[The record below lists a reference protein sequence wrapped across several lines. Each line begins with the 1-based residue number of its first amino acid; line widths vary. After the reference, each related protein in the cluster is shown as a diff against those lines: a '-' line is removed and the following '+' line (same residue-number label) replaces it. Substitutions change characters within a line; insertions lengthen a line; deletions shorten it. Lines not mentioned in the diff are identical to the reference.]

1 MMAETYRYASVDVG
15 SIRLLHIVS
24 VSPDIV
30 FRVQH
35 AALDTEPTYNALS
48 YTWGKPIFTE
58 RAILQGEGESGYLS
72 ITPSLH
78 HCLTHFG
85 QYVGSN
91 IWIDA
96 ICINQRDNA
105 EKSHQ
110 LRQMDRVYGQATK
123 VLMWLGPSAD
133 DSDDAMRAML
143 TYGREAAEA
152 GILEM
157 RGNGL
162 VALPKLRDGEQPDSA
177 LGSAIRRLLE
187 LVRRASDSAVDESRI
202 AERLPRVAVARITHR
217 DYFTRVWI
225 KQEITLA
232 KHAVIH
238 CGSHTAPI
246 EYFHALVL
254 FYGMMYLWEIGQY
267 DAGLSNRM
275 CGPFD
280 SGTIEID
287 GRLYFLVNTPRTNES
302 IAFHLSARR
311 KRQEEGPEPL
321 YRLLHQS
328 YVREGERPPL
338 ACFMPEDKIWGLS
351 GIAGDIAELGL
362 KANYGVD
369 SADKVYE
376 DTARALLKQ
385 GRIDMLKWCRPREGG
400 LRSPSWVPD
409 WRLPIFEPWSED
421 TGNPIFK
428 PFQRLASSATDETR
442 PDSTDESGSVSLP
455 GVKVDVVAEIGSA
468 WHVDDKANF
477 SQASLVILTQ
487 ELFAFLKRSRY
498 NEEGQIDA
506 FWRIPIGDKEFFPA
520 DSPYYVRAT
529 TRSLEQFKMLISR
542 VADPD
547 MNRDTASYQTCAA
560 RQVNARPVRTEN
572 GWVGLAPAEVL
583 PGDMIVLLVGG
594 TTPFV
599 LRPVTLEDGQSKHVL
614 VGESFMYGIMD
625 GELANNS
632 GELEV
637 FELR

>member
-1 MMAETYRYASVDVG
+1 MAQPYQYAPVDVG

-24 VSPDIV
+24 VSPGII

-35 AALDTEPTYNALS
+35 ASLDTEPTYNALS
-48 YTWGKPIFTE
+48 YTWGNPVFTE
-58 RAILQGEGESGYLS
+58 RATLQGEGESGYLN
-72 ITPSLH
+72 ITPSLY
-78 HCLTHFG
+78 HCLMHFV
-85 QYVGSN
+85 QYVGTN

-110 LRQMDRVYGQATK
+110 VRQMDRVYDQATK
-123 VLMWLGPSAD
+123 VLMWLGPSAE
-133 DSDDAMRAML
+133 DSDDAIRAML

-152 GILEM
+152 GILET
-157 RGNGL
+157 RENGL
-162 VALPKLRDGEQPDSA
+162 VTLPRLRDDEQPDEA
-177 LGSAIRRLLE
+177 LGFTIRRLLE
-187 LVRRASDSAVDESRI
+187 LVQRASDSAVDEARI

-238 CGSHTAPI
+238 CGSYSAPI

-254 FYGMMYLWEIGQY
+254 FYGMMYIWEIGQHN
-267 DAGLSNRM
+267 AGLSNRK
-275 CGPFD
+275 CGPFN
-280 SGTIEID
+280 SGTIEIE
-287 GRLYFLVNTPRTNES
+287 GRSYFLVNTPRTNES
-302 IAFHLSARR
+302 IGFHLSARR
-311 KRQEEGPEPL
+311 KRQDEGPEPL

-328 YVREGERPPL
+328 YVREGVRPPL

-362 KANYGVD
+362 EANYGVD

-376 DTARALLKQ
+376 DTSRALLKQ
-385 GRIDMLKWCRPREGG
+385 GRIDILKWCRPREGG

-428 PFQRLASSATDETR
+428 PFQVPDSSTDQTR
-442 PDSTDESGSVSLP
+442 TNSTDEAGTISLP
-455 GVKVDVVAEIGSA
+455 GIKVDVVAEIGSP

-477 SQASLVILTQ
+477 SQASLAILSK
-487 ELFAFLKRSRY
+487 ELLAFLKQSRY
-498 NEEGQIDA
+498 DEEGQMDA
-506 FWRIPIGDKEFFPA
+506 FWRVPIGDKEFFPA

-547 MNRDTASYQTCAA
+547 MHRDTASYQTCAA

-572 GWVGLAPAEVL
+572 GWVGLAPAEVQ
-583 PGDMIVLLVGG
+583 PGDVITLLVRG

-599 LRPVTLEDGQSKHVL
+599 LRPVALEDGKPKYIL
-614 VGESFMYGIMD
+614 VGESFVYGIMD
-625 GELANNS
+625 GEFASNA
-632 GELEV
+632 GELVV
-637 FELR
+637 FELQ